1 MHSKHDNIRT
11 TVVRRPITCLRL
23 NILPTDQIY
32 DRFAYKPTGSTTS
45 ALIAITHHISRLLEL
60 SSYVRCILI
69 DYSKAFDTINHV
81 TLTLFQKLRQLTIPP
96 NVLLWIIN
104 FLSGRTQAVFVW
116 ANLWLVARFS
126 KHRTRIRYQPLYPHL
141 VYASDLR
148 TLSPH
153 NVIIKYADDTIYII
167 HYWLVN
173 TAQWIDIIREYD
185 NICAWSLFILFF

>member
-1 MHSKHDNIRT
+1 MSSSEHFAYWPNLWSVCIQAYRIHYVCFDRYNTSHFSSSWVIFICQMHSH
-11 TVVRRPITCLRL
+11 
-23 NILPTDQIY
+23 
-32 DRFAYKPTGSTTS
+32 
-45 ALIAITHHISRLLEL
+45 RLLQSL
-60 SSYVRCILI
+60 WYYQPFNTV
-69 DYSKAFDTINHV
+69 SKTATINY
-81 TLTLFQKLRQLTIPP
+81 IPS
-96 NVLLWIIN
+96 NILLWIIN

-185 NICAWSLFILFF
+185 NICAWSLFILFFWDSRTGQTGWWIFIETS